1 MKMKKIRIVK
11 QKNRQLKKKVKNLEA
26 WIREHQ
32 PQTVGAIVSLAGY
45 KGYSSYSIY

>member
-32 PQTVGAIVSLAGY
+32 PQTVG
-45 KGYSSYSIY
+45 YSFTGRI